1 MKIFNRLALAW
12 TAILLIPTLSYAQH
26 FRVAEWDMTM
36 DEVAAVETVQLE
48 TSDET
53 AKGSTVAIAGLDF
66 DVVYTFADQDILTQ
80 ESYTKTFEDD
90 ASRDEAYAVLLTH
103 LASKYGELPEGT
115 NDRWVSDDAV
125 IYIEKSSNTLTV
137 KVENPE
143 SPEDRITRKKRVL
156 EEYKISLME
165 EIGASEHPIRIKA
178 CNPFGNDF
186 AKSVNVQV
194 LFDYYGP
201 TTIKYMYFTVVPFND
216 KGQKLKCNARGHS
229 NYTFEMMGPFRN
241 SKISNDV
248 SWDEIWKN
256 PDISCV
262 KLTKLKVE
270 YVDGKTYTYVSELS
284 KIQWPHFMNTCN

>member
-1 MKIFNRLALAW
+1 MHTITRGAIAMIALV
-12 TAILLIPTLSYAQH
+12 LVPTLAHTQH
-26 FRVAEWDMTM
+26 FRVAEWDMSM
-36 DEVAAVETVQLE
+36 EEVAAVETVELE
-48 TSDET
+48 TSEET
-53 AKGSTVAIAGLDF
+53 AKGSTVVIAGLEF
-66 DVVYTFADQDILTQ
+66 DVVYTFADQGILTQ
-80 ESYTKTFEDD
+80 ETYTKSFDD
-90 ASRDEAYAVLLTH
+90 DHARDEAYEILQVHIT
-103 LASKYGELPEGT
+103 SKYGELSEESG
-115 NDRWVSDDAV
+115 NRWISDNAIV
-125 IYIEKSSNTLTV
+125 IIEKSPETLTL

-143 SPEDRITRKKRVL
+143 SPEDRIARKKRVL

-178 CNPFGNDF
+178 CGPFGNDF

-201 TTIKYMYFTVVPFND
+201 ITIKYMWFTVVPYNE

-229 NYTFEMMGPFRN
+229 NYTFEIMGPFRN

-256 PDISCV
+256 PNISCV

-284 KIQWPHFMNTCN
+284 KIQWPHFMNN

>member
-1 MKIFNRLALAW
+1 MSTFTRSMVVLM
-12 TAILLIPTLSYAQH
+12 AISLIPASAFTQH

-36 DEVAAVETVQLE
+36 DEVAAVETVELE

-53 AKGSTVAIAGLDF
+53 AKGSTVTIAGLDF
-66 DVVYTFADQDILTQ
+66 DVAYTFADQEILTQ
-80 ESYTKTFEDD
+80 ESYSKTFDDD
-90 ASRDEAYAVLLTH
+90 ASRDEAYTVLQTH
-103 LASKYGELPEGT
+103 LTSKYGELSEGT
-115 NDRWVSDDAV
+115 TDQWISDDAV
-125 IYIEKSSNTLTV
+125 VSIEKSPNTLTL

-143 SPEDRITRKKRVL
+143 SPEDRIARKKKVL

-165 EIGASEHPIRIKA
+165 EIGASEHPIRVKA
-178 CNPFGNDF
+178 CTPFGNDF

-201 TTIKYMYFTVVPFND
+201 TTIKYMWFTVAPYND
-216 KGQKLKCNARGHS
+216 NGQKLKCNTQGHS
-229 NYTFEMMGPFRN
+229 NYTFEIMGPFRN
-241 SKISNDV
+241 SKITNDV

-256 PDISCV
+256 PNISCV